1 MSMSLAQELNTVTL
15 FERLGGSAGVRRIVD
30 GAIAAHMCNPVI
42 RERFVPYENRPE
54 YVDEVKKHTCD
65 FFAAGSGGPDNYRGR
80 SMAEAHRGMNIKAA
94 EYQAASDDILN
105 TMSAL
110 KYDGTSCSMVHD
122 ILRSLES
129 NILHK

>member
-1 MSMSLAQELNTVTL
+1 MSMSLAQELNNVTL

-30 GAIAAHMCNPVI
+30 GAIAAHMCNPAI
-42 RERFVPYENRPE
+42 RERFVPYEDRPE
-54 YVDEVKKHTCD
+54 YVEEVKKHTCD

-80 SMAEAHRGMNIKAA
+80 SMTEAHSGMNINAA

-122 ILRSLES
+122 IIRSLES
-129 NILHK
+129 DILHK

>member
-1 MSMSLAQELNTVTL
+1 MSTSIAQELNTVTL

-42 RERFVPYENRPE
+42 RERFLPYEDRPK
-54 YVDEVKKHTCD
+54 YVDEVKGHTCD

-80 SMAEAHRGMNIKAA
+80 SMADAHRGMNINAA
-94 EYQAASDDILN
+94 EYEAASDDILN

-110 KYDGTSCSMVHD
+110 NYDGTSCSMVHD
-122 ILRSLES
+122 ILRSLERD
-129 NILHK
+129 ILHK